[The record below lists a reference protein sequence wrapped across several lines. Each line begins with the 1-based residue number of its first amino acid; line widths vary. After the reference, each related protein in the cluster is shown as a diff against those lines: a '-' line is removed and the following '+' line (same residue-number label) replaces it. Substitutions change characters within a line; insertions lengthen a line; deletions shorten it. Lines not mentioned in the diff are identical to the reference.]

1 MGKITKHLVFEQKH
15 KVTKDGNSQYK
26 TRQTTSCTDRR
37 SEGIVRRRG
46 TQQTDQQRLRPR
58 QGPKYTR
65 SV

>member
-1 MGKITKHLVFEQKH
+1 MGKITKHELDKQKH
-15 KVTKDGNSQYK
+15 KVTKDGNSQCK
-26 TRQTTSCTDRR
+26 TKQTTNCTDRR
-37 SEGIVRRRG
+37 SKGIVRRRG